1 MRILGILLLT
11 TISIGLGAQDKEA
24 RKILDKVAKSYESAT
39 TISVDFDLTIKYPD
53 DEPMTYPSS
62 VKQSGKK
69 FLFKNSEQEYYGNGD
84 DIWVYIPAHNEV
96 QINDFEEDELED
108 YFITPLD
115 LLTQYKNG
123 NYAYQIADDHGST
136 VDIELKPN
144 DEYSDYSKLRVTIV
158 KKSNEIKV
166 VKVFGKDAS
175 TFTLAIQSVVRNME
189 MPDSLFVFDKSLHPG
204 VHIEDLRL
212 D

>member
-1 MRILGILLLT
+1 
-11 TISIGLGAQDKEA
+11 
-24 RKILDKVAKSYESAT
+24 
-39 TISVDFDLTIKYPD
+39 
-53 DEPMTYPSS
+53 MTYPSS

-115 LLTQYKNG
+115 LLTQYKKG